1 MTDKKADMLV
11 IDMPLLDTRVKGK
24 DVTGTLIADLVLQIM
39 TYVAETKMTFI
50 RQRQKERIVSTRNR
64 GVRLGRSKF
73 LKKRE
78 ITGKSCLFGKNDIS
92 QGSGRS
98 EIIR

>member
-1 MTDKKADMLV
+1 MLV

-73 LKKRE
+73 
-78 ITGKSCLFGKNDIS
+78 
-92 QGSGRS
+92 
-98 EIIR
+98 